1 MMQKLFN
8 DDKYKIGMPTELYSY
23 FDNNTDNIR
32 TGMAGEQ
39 LLRKYLF
46 KKQFI
51 QHQIDSTFEID
62 NKLYFAEVKT
72 VEMYNNP
79 DAHGLSKKQ
88 YDRRM
93 RLYNKYG
100 IETVLFVVCQ
110 TTFKVYVQSL
120 VELSKAKN
128 KFMSKTGSFILFPI
142 DNYSVYEIKDLI

>member
-1 MMQKLFN
+1 MQKLFN
-8 DDKYKIGMPTELYSY
+8 DEKYKIGMPTELYSY

-51 QHQIDSTFEID
+51 QHQIDCTFEID
-62 NKLYFAEVKT
+62 DKLYFAEVKT

-120 VELSKAKN
+120 VELSKAED
-128 KFMSKTGSFILFPI
+128 KFISKTGSFILFPI
-142 DNYSVYEIKDLI
+142 DNYIAYEIKDLI

>member
-1 MMQKLFN
+1 MQKLFN
-8 DDKYKIGMPTELYSY
+8 DEKFKIGMPTELYSY

-46 KKQFI
+46 KKGFA
-51 QHQIDSTFEID
+51 QHQIDCTFEID

-79 DAHGLSKKQ
+79 DSHGLSKAQ

-93 RLYNKYG
+93 TIYNKYD
-100 IETVLFVVCQ
+100 IETVLFIVCQ
-110 TTFKVYVQSL
+110 TTYKVYVQSL

-128 KFMSKTGSFILFPI
+128 KFLSKTGSFILFPI
-142 DNYSVYEIKDLI
+142 DNYIAYEIKDLI